1 MTVTHNGKWNV
12 WSQRWPIMT
21 ESFLVRFVWAR
32 PKNWRSPRAATWKS
46 DFTASSGIGKFS
58 LMCIPISCPLLEFL
72 LGSFMSCHCIFK
84 TACLKKSQCV
94 TSRVT
99 GERKV
104 AECGRWKRVCVDEDL
119 IAVSGLKRKQNHFAW
134 DQTRSHVTGSW
145 SVHLHYIH
153 YPLAPP
159 HRVRAHVTQCWPK
172 SLMQSLWEPLS
183 VDRHQTGLT
192 TAHLLPWHNTY

>member
-1 MTVTHNGKWNV
+1 MNHRGLVFWVSRMFMTVTHNGKWNV

-104 AECGRWKRVCVDEDL
+104 AECGRWKRVCVCWRGPYCGERFEKKTKPFCMRPNK
-119 IAVSGLKRKQNHFAW
+119 VTRNGLMVRP
-134 DQTRSHVTGSW
+134 SP
-145 SVHLHYIH
+145 LH
-153 YPLAPP
+153 
-159 HRVRAHVTQCWPK
+159 
-172 SLMQSLWEPLS
+172 PLS
-183 VDRHQTGLT
+183 PCT
-192 TAHLLPWHNTY
+192 PPPC

>member
-1 MTVTHNGKWNV
+1 MKRVKPKMTHNDG
-12 WSQRWPIMT
+12 
-21 ESFLVRFVWAR
+21 FF
-32 PKNWRSPRAATWKS
+32 
-46 DFTASSGIGKFS
+46 FS
-58 LMCIPISCPLLEFL
+58 LFCVGSSQELALSARCNMKEQFHSFEWHRKILFNVHSNFMPAAGVSAGEFYVLPLY
-72 LGSFMSCHCIFK
+72 FK
-84 TACLKKSQCV
+84 DCKSQKKSVCHQQGHGGTEGCRMR
-94 TSRVT
+94 TL
-99 GERKV
+99 K
-104 AECGRWKRVCVDEDL
+104 ACVCVDKDL
-119 IAVSGLKRKQNHFAW
+119 IAVSGLKRKQNRFAW
-134 DQTRSHVTGSW
+134 DQTRSHLTGSW